1 MTLSITKGLALCGVC
16 ALLAGLGTAASAQG
30 YGDGAYRP
38 HHPIRRAHRA
48 ILRQKAAYAHDVR
61 TGHYGAAEQ
70 AHLRAAAL
78 RHRIRRVRD
87 RRMMNQDNG
96 GGYQRGQGDN
106 PNRGYGQGNNRDN
119 GFGQGNN
126 RDNGFGQRNNP
137 NR

>member
-30 YGDGAYRP
+30 YGDGTYRP
-38 HHPIRRAHRA
+38 QHPIRRAHRA
-48 ILRQKAAYAHDVR
+48 IQRQKAAYVHDVR

-70 AHLRAAAL
+70 AHQRAIAL
-78 RHRIRRVRD
+78 RHRIRRVRN

-96 GGYQRGQGDN
+96 LGGYQRGQGDN
-106 PNRGYGQGNNRDN
+106 PNRGYGQDNRDS
-119 GFGQGNN
+119 GY
-126 RDNGFGQRNNP
+126 GQRNNP